1 MNINLNIN
9 VQYKYRNI
17 ICTKNSYDTDNSS
30 SEDFQW
36 SGLMFVSSSYTFTTG
51 GSQITMK
58 GDASEKIPF
67 TKRYFETFS
76 LKILFWKTGHENK
89 GNTIVFHK
97 FLGTGLCAL
106 GN

>member
-1 MNINLNIN
+1 
-9 VQYKYRNI
+9 
-17 ICTKNSYDTDNSS
+17 
-30 SEDFQW
+30 
-36 SGLMFVSSSYTFTTG
+36 MFVSSSYTFTTG